1 MRRWRLQIVVISA
14 TFALVNS
21 CVTPAWP
28 VGLETLDDATL
39 ERLATDLDA
48 GRQAQ
53 ALVETQRSLI
63 ATFEQT
69 IAALQEA
76 LDRGKA
82 EAAATREALIRADE
96 RDKLRAE
103 SIGLL
108 KDALAEYR
116 TAMKEAR
123 EEATAL
129 RKQASTDRILSAIPI
144 LGAFLIFFGLG
155 R

>member
-1 MRRWRLQIVVISA
+1 MRWITVANLILVLVVGCN
-14 TFALVNS
+14 AL
-21 CVTPAWP
+21 P
-28 VGLETLDDATL
+28 VAADSLDALDDATL
-39 ERLATDLDA
+39 ERIATDLEA
-48 GRQAQ
+48 GKQAQ
-53 ALVETQRSLI
+53 ALVETQRALI
-63 ATFEQT
+63 ATLEQA

-76 LDRGKA
+76 VDRGKA

-103 SIGLL
+103 SVALL

-116 TAMKEAR
+116 LAMKEAR

-129 RKQASTDRILSAIPI
+129 RKQASTDRVLSAIPI

>member
-53 ALVETQRSLI
+53 ALVETQRALI

>member
-1 MRRWRLQIVVISA
+1 MRWVTASLIVVLIAGCA
-14 TFALVNS
+14 TL
-21 CVTPAWP
+21 P
-28 VGLETLDDATL
+28 VWADPFDALDDATL
-39 ERLATDLDA
+39 ERIATDLEA
-48 GRQAQ
+48 GKQAQ
-53 ALVETQRSLI
+53 ALVETQRALI
-63 ATFEQT
+63 ATLEQA

-76 LDRGKA
+76 VDRGKA

-103 SIGLL
+103 SVALL

-116 TAMKEAR
+116 LAMKEAR

-129 RKQASTDRILSAIPI
+129 RKQASTDRVLSAIPI

>member
-1 MRRWRLQIVVISA
+1 MRWVTTASLILVLVTGCA
-14 TFALVNS
+14 TF
-21 CVTPAWP
+21 PAWADQFDA
-28 VGLETLDDATL
+28 LDDTTL
-39 ERLATDLDA
+39 ERIATDLEA
-48 GRQAQ
+48 GKQAQ
-53 ALVETQRSLI
+53 ALVETQRALI
-63 ATFEQT
+63 ATLEQA

-76 LDRGKA
+76 VDRGKA

-103 SIGLL
+103 SVALL

-116 TAMKEAR
+116 LAMKEAR

-129 RKQASTDRILSAIPI
+129 RKQASTDRVLSAIPI

>member
-28 VGLETLDDATL
+28 AGLETLDDATL

-53 ALVETQRSLI
+53 ALVETQRALI
-63 ATFEQT
+63 ATMEQAITKFE
-69 IAALQEA
+69 EA
-76 LDRGKA
+76 Q
-82 EAAATREALIRADE
+82 AAAARQDTKILEERIRQDE
-96 RDKLRAE
+96 RQKFQE
-103 SIGLL
+103 E
-108 KDALAEYR
+108 KDAFYKNAVLELR
-116 TAMKEAR
+116 TALKEAR
-123 EEATAL
+123 DDATAL

>member
-1 MRRWRLQIVVISA
+1 MRWIVTAGLVV
-14 TFALVNS
+14 ALMTS
-21 CVTPAWP
+21 CDTLP
-28 VGLETLDDATL
+28 VVADPLDALDDATL
-39 ERLATDLDA
+39 ERIATDLEA
-48 GRQAQ
+48 GKQAQ
-53 ALVETQRSLI
+53 ALVETQRALI
-63 ATFEQT
+63 GTLEQA

-76 LDRGKA
+76 VDRGKA

-103 SIGLL
+103 SVALL

-116 TAMKEAR
+116 LAMKEAR

-129 RKQASTDRILSAIPI
+129 RKQASTDRLLSAIPI

>member
-1 MRRWRLQIVVISA
+1 MRWIVTAGLVV
-14 TFALVNS
+14 ALMTS
-21 CVTPAWP
+21 CDTLP
-28 VGLETLDDATL
+28 VVADPLDALDDATL
-39 ERLATDLDA
+39 ERIATDLEA
-48 GRQAQ
+48 GKQAQ
-53 ALVETQRSLI
+53 ALVETQRALI
-63 ATFEQT
+63 GTLEQA

-76 LDRGKA
+76 VDRGKA

-103 SIGLL
+103 SVALL

-116 TAMKEAR
+116 LAMKEAR
-123 EEATAL
+123 DEATAL
-129 RKQASTDRILSAIPI
+129 RKQASTDRLLSAIPI

>member
-1 MRRWRLQIVVISA
+1 MRRWQFHIVVISA

-28 VGLETLDDATL
+28 ADLEALDDATL

-53 ALVETQRSLI
+53 ALVETQRALI

-116 TAMKEAR
+116 MAMKEAR

-129 RKQASTDRILSAIPI
+129 RKQASTDRLLSAIPI